1 MPVLVC
7 CYLFVRVFFV
17 LMAASGIGQMAL
29 DYVTYCTAEGDR
41 IILELQCAR
50 YLVKAA
56 DAVAAGRPATDH
68 ACDYLTGRCVVGR
81 EQRVGIRV
89 NTYTN
94 LRLPSIA

>member
-1 MPVLVC
+1 MPVWIC
-7 CYLFVRVFFV
+7 CYMFVRGFFV